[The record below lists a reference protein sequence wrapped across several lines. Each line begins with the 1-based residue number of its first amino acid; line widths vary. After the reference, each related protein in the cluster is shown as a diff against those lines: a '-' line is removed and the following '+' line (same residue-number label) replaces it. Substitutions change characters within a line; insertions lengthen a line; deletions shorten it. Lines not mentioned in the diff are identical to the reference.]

1 MAKKTT
7 LNLENLNA
15 LGVERLARLVIDAS
29 ARDAG
34 FRKYVVAALASANGP
49 EAIAALIDQRLGAL
63 ERARSFVE
71 WDRARTF
78 ASDLSMTVHAIVDEL
93 GPAQPALAVERL
105 LRFIATHSGV
115 FERIDDSQGRVQDIY
130 ETAIDALSLL
140 VTATSESERLRLP
153 DVIMAKLG
161 EETHGYLP
169 MVVSA
174 VAQSLPPEALVRWD
188 SELGAK
194 QARRP
199 TGKRENVDSTFDPRS
214 FAVIACRQAIAEARS
229 DLDGFVA
236 LEQMK
241 HPNLQ
246 NASDIAERMLASG
259 RTREALEW
267 VRRAAP
273 HRIGFVS
280 NDELSDGRQMQDLSS
295 IQRVSLEAR
304 ILDTLGDRRAA
315 QALRWASFEAT
326 LDVGILREH
335 VIRLEDFAEFE
346 VLDRAFDHASSA
358 KASYSAL
365 MFFIGWPRLDRA
377 GKLVVDRRNTWD
389 GRRYEVLVPAAE
401 ALEYTHPAAATILY
415 RALLTDILS
424 RAKSAAYTHAARYLM
439 RLDDLAANTD
449 AAAIP
454 DISTHATFK
463 AEIAKAHGRKS
474 GFWAHVR
481 GDG

>member
-7 LNLENLNA
+7 LNLENLSA
-15 LGVERLARLVIDAS
+15 LGVERLARLVLDAS

-34 FRKYVVAALASANGP
+34 FMAAALASANGP
-49 EAIAALIDQRLGAL
+49 EAIAALIDRRLDAL

-93 GPAQPALAVERL
+93 GPAEPDLAVERL

-130 ETAIDALSLL
+130 ETAVDALGLL
-140 VTATSESERLRLP
+140 VTATSESERSRLP

-161 EETHGYLP
+161 EEMHGYLP

-174 VAQSLPPEALVRWD
+174 VAQSLHQETLARWD

-194 QARRP
+194 QAHRP
-199 TGKRENVDSTFDPRS
+199 TGKRENIDRTFDARS

-259 RTREALEW
+259 RTRDALEW
-267 VRRAAP
+267 VRRPAP
-273 HRIGFVS
+273 HRRGFVS
-280 NDELSDGRQMQDLSS
+280 NAELSDGRQMQDLTS

-326 LDVGILREH
+326 LDVGILWEH
-335 VIRLEDFAEFE
+335 VVRLEDFAEFE
-346 VLDRAFDHASSA
+346 VLDRAFDHVSLA
-358 KASYSAL
+358 KASQKLQRMVEKLVSAYHTL
-365 MFFIGWPRLDRA
+365 DLANLAWAYWHARTAAVHIAPAHFGAAIEALQRGTATGSTSRPPRAEGRNKAPLAQGSSSTRPRA
-377 GKLVVDRRNTWD
+377 GGRGQQSVTRR
-389 GRRYEVLVPAAE
+389 RAAVSVPA
-401 ALEYTHPAAATILY
+401 
-415 RALLTDILS
+415 
-424 RAKSAAYTHAARYLM
+424 HA
-439 RLDDLAANTD
+439 D
-449 AAAIP
+449 
-454 DISTHATFK
+454 
-463 AEIAKAHGRKS
+463 
-474 GFWAHVR
+474 
-481 GDG
+481 